1 MINNNFHKFELY
13 NTLLLL
19 SRNIFFYEKLK
30 LKDSFETRIY
40 LMFIHFSI
48 ILIIFKVKKTK
59 FDQKSYDQLFDNI
72 ENNLREAGM
81 GDVSVNKK
89 MKDLNKILYDILL
102 KINSKNENEF
112 KINKK
117 LILKYFKELE
127 NEKSPIFQEFER
139 YFIKFYEFCFELPMN
154 NMIREAIKFKY

>member
-1 MINNNFHKFELY
+1 
-13 NTLLLL
+13 
-19 SRNIFFYEKLK
+19 
-30 LKDSFETRIY
+30 
-40 LMFIHFSI
+40 MFIHFSI

-102 KINSKNENEF
+102 KINFKNENEF